1 MTEQHPVLIRA
12 SEVVSTPVQWLW
24 PGWLPAGKIVLLQG
38 NPGCGKSTLAIDL
51 VASITTGRPLPSGKA
66 TDPVDALIFS
76 AEDGIEDTIRPR
88 LDAAGA
94 DVAKVHLW
102 EPSSPMFQLP
112 RTANWL
118 RDKILEH
125 DIRLVVLDT
134 LLCFLGAGINSHHAQ
149 DVRRA
154 LTPVFQVASETGATV
169 LALRHL
175 SKSAGPSAMNRGMG
189 SIAFTGLARA
199 VWHAGTHP
207 DEKGMVLSI
216 VKNNLAVTER
226 SRRYEV
232 VDNDGQPVID
242 WGDTC
247 DLVADDLVVEPT
259 YSPSALTAAME
270 WLQGALS
277 NGPVP
282 SSQIVVDAGQ
292 DGIAEATLRR
302 AKKDLGVKSLR
313 TNGAWS
319 FELPAQHAQHAQAM

>member
-24 PGWLPAGKIVLLQG
+24 DGWLPAGKIVLLEG

-51 VASITTGRPLPSGKA
+51 VASITTGRPLPSGEA

-94 DVAKVHLW
+94 DVDKVHLW

-134 LLCFLGAGINSHHAQ
+134 LLSFLGAGINSHHAQ

-154 LTPVFQVASETGATV
+154 LTPVFQVSSETGATV

-175 SKSAGPSAMNRGMG
+175 SKSAGMSAMNRGMG

-207 DEKGMVLSI
+207 DEEGMVLSI
-216 VKNNLAVTER
+216 VKNNLAVTQR
-226 SRRYEV
+226 SRRYTV
-232 VDNDGQPVID
+232 VDNAGHPVIA

-247 DLVADDLVVEPT
+247 DLVADDLVVEANHA
-259 YSPSALTAAME
+259 PSALDDATD
-270 WLQGALS
+270 WLEEVLS
-277 NGPVP
+277 SGHVP
-282 SSQIVVDAGQ
+282 ANQLNEDAVHA
-292 DGIAEATLRR
+292 GISEATLRR
-302 AKKDLGVKSLR
+302 AKKRLGVKSNR
-313 TNGAWS
+313 INSRSYW
-319 FELPAQHAQHAQAM
+319 ELPAQPAHAM

>member
-24 PGWLPAGKIVLLQG
+24 DGWLPAGKIVLLEG

-51 VASITTGRPLPSGKA
+51 VASITTGRPLPSGEA
-66 TDPVDALIFS
+66 SDPVDALIFS

-94 DVAKVHLW
+94 DVTRVHLW

-118 RDKILEH
+118 RDRILEH

-134 LLCFLGAGINSHHAQ
+134 LFSFLGAGINSHHDQ
-149 DVRRA
+149 HVRRA

-175 SKSAGPSAMNRGMG
+175 SKSAGLSAMNRGMG

-216 VKNNLAVTER
+216 VKNNLAVTQR

-232 VDNDGQPVID
+232 VDDAGQPVIA

-247 DLVADDLVVEPT
+247 DLVADDLVVEPPC
-259 YSPSALTAAME
+259 SPSALNDAAE
-270 WLQGALS
+270 WLEEILS
-277 NGPVP
+277 NGPV
-282 SSQIVVDAGQ
+282 SSNQIHEDAEQ
-292 DGIAEATLRR
+292 AGISVATLNR
-302 AKKDLGVKSLR
+302 AKKQLGAASVR
-313 TNGAWS
+313 TNGDRSWD
-319 FELPAQHAQHAQAM
+319 LPAQHSQAM